1 MGLPAQRRRYGDRA
15 EPEDAV
21 GVARAAATGG
31 GRSRGARR
39 LRAALLCVVV
49 LLFALSIPWYR
60 TSGETTSV
68 IFGLPDW
75 VAVALGCY
83 LGVALLNAIAWL
95 LTEIP
100 ERVETR
106 GEGERR

>member
-1 MGLPAQRRRYGDRA
+1 
-15 EPEDAV
+15 
-21 GVARAAATGG
+21 
-31 GRSRGARR
+31 
-39 LRAALLCVVV
+39 VV

-60 TSGETTSV
+60 TSGEAV
-68 IFGLPDW
+68 PLIFGLPDW

-95 LTEIP
+95 LTDIP

-106 GEGERR
+106 GEGDTR